1 MLFPRCHEAPTFQP
15 SRSIFFSFK
24 HFQVFLDGYCTNL
37 VTCVVM
43 ISRRPVRKIV
53 HSTIPLST
61 HPLSFLHFADSFSQW
76 TPTTYLESM
85 RSGLFPSQW
94 GCIPPPRLSPRL
106 KVKPTT
112 PTPMSR
118 TTPRTAILV
127 FQPASRPRLSPR
139 FASQPYNFLL
149 NYIVPNLHRDGP
161 AGDVPPSARRPRSKQ

>member
-106 KVKPTT
+106 KVKPTIAN
-112 PTPMSR
+112 SNVKNDSSHCH
-118 TTPRTAILV
+118 PRFSACAAPPP
-127 FQPASRPRLSPR
+127 FPR

-149 NYIVPNLHRDGP
+149 NYIVPNLHRAGP